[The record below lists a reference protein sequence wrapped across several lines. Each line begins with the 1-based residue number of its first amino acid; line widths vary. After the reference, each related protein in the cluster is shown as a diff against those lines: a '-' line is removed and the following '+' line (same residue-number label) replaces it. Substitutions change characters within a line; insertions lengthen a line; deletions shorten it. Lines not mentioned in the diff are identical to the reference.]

1 MIHKITINN
10 FKKLDKIS
18 FQFDN
23 SVVII
28 GPNNGGKTTIFQALC
43 LWEIGITSYLQAE
56 KRKNL
61 NNNKA
66 VTLNRKNLINS
77 PVDDIKSLW
86 KNKKTTVHIDGK
98 PKHIKLEI
106 ELEGDNNGINWI
118 CKTEFYYYNE
128 ESFSC
133 RITKGLEEMK
143 KIFESNNGIHFGF
156 LQPTS
161 GLSTSEDKLTQG
173 SIDRMLGEGKTAEVL
188 RNICYDILYPEQPK
202 HESYEPKQ
210 SWNSLCKQI
219 KILFNA
225 DLQQPE
231 LIKAT
236 GLIQLDYFENKIQ
249 YDISAGGTGFRQL
262 LLLLA
267 YMYSH
272 PNTILLLD
280 EPDAHL
286 EVVRQR
292 EVFKVLREV
301 AEETNSQIIIASHS
315 EVVLNEASRTSKV
328 IALIENE
335 VFELNTNTSSKMLN
349 AMHDSLNKFGW
360 DYYYQAKA
368 KGHIIFLEG
377 VTDRLMLQEL
387 ALKLNHPIYST
398 LQFANFDYT
407 DDNVPNTAIKKYES
421 LKEFFPEIKAIA
433 LFDKIYKDTE
443 NIKVMNVMC
452 WNKREL
458 ENYFAKPKV
467 LIKYAESLSKKY
479 VHLTKEYLSKIMIEV
494 LEDITPRLYL
504 NNLEDEWWDTAKLSD
519 EWLDRIFPE
528 FYKRLN
534 LLNSQGKNFKR
545 TYYELIDFVEFEDID
560 KEVVDK
566 LDKIYQLLKNS

>member
-18 FQFDN
+18 FQFEN

-43 LWEIGITSYLQAE
+43 LWEIGVTSYLQAE

-61 NNNKA
+61 NDNHT
-66 VTLNRKNLINS
+66 VTINRKNLVNS
-77 PVDDIKSLW
+77 PVEDVQFLW
-86 KNKKTTVHIDGK
+86 KDKKITTNINGK
-98 PKHIKLEI
+98 SARTKIEI
-106 ELEGDNNGINWI
+106 SLEGETKGVEWI
-118 CKTEFYYYNE
+118 CKTEFYYENQ

-133 RITKGLEEMK
+133 KIVSGLEDIK
-143 KIFESNNGIHFGF
+143 QIFESNNGIHFGF

-202 HESYEPKQ
+202 HENYEAKQ
-210 SWNSLCKQI
+210 SWNNLCKHI

-236 GLIQLDYFENKIQ
+236 GLIQLDYVENKIQ

-301 AEETNSQIIIASHS
+301 ADETNSQIMIASHS
-315 EVVLNEASRTSKV
+315 EVVLNEATRTSKV

-387 ALKLNHPIYST
+387 ALKLNHLVYPI

-421 LKEFFPEIKAIA
+421 LKEFFPELKAIA

-443 NIKVMNVMC
+443 NIKVMQVMC
-452 WNKREL
+452 WSKREL

-479 VHLTKEYLSKIMIEV
+479 IHLSKEHLSKIMSEV

-504 NNLEDEWWDTAKLSD
+504 NDLQNEWWDTAKLSD

-545 TYYELIDFVEFEDID
+545 TYYELIDFVEPTDID
-560 KEVVDK
+560 KEVVEK
-566 LDKIYQLLKNS
+566 LDKIYALLRND

>member
-1 MIHKITINN
+1 MITKITINN
-10 FKKLDKIS
+10 FKKLNKIS
-18 FQFDN
+18 FEFSN

-43 LWEIGITSYLQAE
+43 LWEIGVVSYLQAE

-66 VTLNRKNLINS
+66 VTLNRKSLINS

-86 KNKKTTVHIDGK
+86 KDKKTTFHVDGK
-98 PKHIKLEI
+98 PKHTRLEI
-106 ELEGDNNGINWI
+106 ELEGENNGIKWI

-133 RITKGLEEMK
+133 RITKGLQEIK
-143 KIFESNNGIHFGF
+143 KIFENNNGIHFGF

-173 SIDRMLGEGKTAEVL
+173 SIDRLLGEGRTSEVL

-202 HESYEPKQ
+202 HKDYDPEK
-210 SWNSLCKQI
+210 SWKNLCKNI
-219 KILFNA
+219 KTLFNA
-225 DLQQPE
+225 DLQKPE
-231 LIKAT
+231 LIKVT
-236 GLIQLDYFENKIQ
+236 GLIQLEYIENKIK
-249 YDISAGGTGFRQL
+249 YDISAGGTGFRQF

-292 EVFKVLREV
+292 ETFKILRKV
-301 AEETNSQIIIASHS
+301 ADETNSQIMIASHS
-315 EVVLNEASRTSKV
+315 EVVLNEAANTSKV

-335 VFELNTNTSSKMLN
+335 VFELNTNPNSKMLN
-349 AMHDSLNKFGW
+349 AMQHSLNKFGW
-360 DYYYQAKA
+360 DYYHQAKS

-377 VTDRLMLQEL
+377 VTDRLMLQEF
-387 ALKLNHPIYST
+387 ALKLKHPCYDL

-407 DDNVPNTAIKKYES
+407 DDNVPNTAINKYES
-421 LKEFFPEIKAIA
+421 LKEFFPELKTIAI
-433 LFDKIYKDTE
+433 FDKIYKNTE
-443 NIKVMNVMC
+443 DIKRMKVMC
-452 WNKREL
+452 WQKREL
-458 ENYFAKPKV
+458 ENYFAKPDTLMKYATS
-467 LIKYAESLSKKY
+467 LIKKY
-479 VHLTKEYLSKIMIEV
+479 NHLTV
-494 LEDITPRLYL
+494 QQLEQEMQNVIQDITPPLYL
-504 NNLEDEWWDTAKLSD
+504 KDLENEWWNTAKLSD
-519 EWLDRIFPE
+519 DWLDKIFEE

-534 LLNSQGKNFKR
+534 IKELQSKNTKK
-545 TYYELIDFVEFEDID
+545 TYYELIDFVEIKDID
-560 KEVVDK
+560 REIIEK
-566 LDKIYQLLKNS
+566 LDAIYDIIKI